1 MPGGSTKPGV
11 APGTGSGPKGPSRGA
26 TGELRRFVDDRARAA
41 QLKPTMPKRYKRLS
55 AIDLYQ
61 QFLTTQPD
69 AKGIIATGYG
79 YSGLGL
85 SVSVEVNP
93 ADAFTLPGLVNCSV
107 GAEVSGSLTSTLVV
121 VVHRIMPR
129 ALYDVNGQ
137 PQTAFRGTT
146 APVCFMALFGK
157 TKSFQAGAG
166 VSIGVGKEMEIPVEN
181 EFAQTAIGEVCSVS
195 EITLGLNVAAEI
207 GGNYRY
213 DRLTAIDPAPGW
225 YVGLQDT
232 NLQADFHSVLL
243 PGKTDTKRELLQWIS
258 TFNDKVYP
266 LSQRAL
272 SIQRLDPRLVQQ
284 DVLQAN
290 QAILNGRKAKDQ
302 STLYGILSKTGT
314 TLKGALK
321 GAIPQIPLIYEKLS
335 TTGNNLLA
343 KDHTT
348 DELLAFIQNLKT
360 IIPTDQQISAF
371 YPEQPQPAGQPVFET
386 NTTEDKA
393 MTLEAMNRMRV
404 QLEQFEWRLMQIK
417 ALEARQPAG
426 STGVT
431 PRKIYTFQDDKLYNK
446 HNCFLKIASHSAEGE
461 AGVSATGGFVTGQ
474 AGINGKYK
482 RTAYRYQ
489 TFTPS
494 RNGTLLYTQDTSITY
509 RQASIGASAGV
520 VKDLYGRE
528 INKSLVRR
536 GMTYQSACVYWQY
549 EPIYN
554 YGGILGVECLP
565 GSGLSFGAS
574 VEVSDLVACIREIN
588 ASPAM
593 NQASVNSATLYPS
606 VRTWRCRSLL
616 LLLAKS
622 LRISVLQLI
631 AFLDK
636 IDANALQQQV
646 TVPALLLESNFA
658 LMTNPTQRN
667 VIKVDQGVKNGQPI
681 YRLESLLKSAPFM
694 ALSTQLNTIINAEV
708 NCLNYLQT
716 IQLRARMADFKE
728 SEIPFKLGVPLSGT
742 DIGITLTKIQNA
754 GQEGLLNLYSRQYQE
769 FNPELGVPPVAI
781 FHQ

>member
-1 MPGGSTKPGV
+1 
-11 APGTGSGPKGPSRGA
+11 
-26 TGELRRFVDDRARAA
+26 
-41 QLKPTMPKRYKRLS
+41 MPKRYKRLS
-55 AIDLYQ
+55 AIDLYK

-93 ADAFTLPGLVNCSV
+93 ADAFTLPGLVDCSAGV
-107 GAEVSGSLTSTLVV
+107 EEGGALTNTLVA
-121 VVHRIMPR
+121 VVHRSMPR
-129 ALYDVNGQ
+129 AAYAANGR
-137 PQTAFRGTT
+137 PLTPFIGTT

-166 VSIGVGKEMEIPVEN
+166 VSIGVGKAMEIPVEN
-181 EFAQTAIGEVCSVS
+181 EFAQTAIEGVCSAS
-195 EITLGLNVAAEI
+195 EITLGLNVSAEI
-207 GGNYRY
+207 SVGYKY

-225 YVGLQDT
+225 YVSLEDTCLQT
-232 NLQADFHSVLL
+232 DFHSVLL

-258 TFNDKVYP
+258 TFNSKVYP

-272 SIQRLDPRLVQQ
+272 SLQRLDPRLVHQEM
-284 DVLQAN
+284 LQAN
-290 QAILNGRKAKDQ
+290 QVVLDTRKKKDQ
-302 STLYGILSKTGT
+302 STLYGILSRTGT
-314 TLKGALK
+314 ALK
-321 GAIPQIPLIYEKLS
+321 SALKEAVPQIPLIYEKLS

-348 DELLAFIQNLKT
+348 DELLIFIQNLKT

-404 QLEQFEWRLMQIK
+404 QLEQFEWRLTQIK
-417 ALEARQPAG
+417 ALEARQPA
-426 STGVT
+426 SFTDVT
-431 PRKIYTFQDDKLYNK
+431 PKKIYTVQDGKPYNK

-461 AGVSATGGFVTGQ
+461 AGVSATGGFATGQ

-482 RTAYRYQ
+482 KTAYRYQ

-509 RQASIGASAGV
+509 RQASIGASVGV
-520 VKDLYGRE
+520 VKNLYDLP
-528 INKSLVRR
+528 INKNLVRR

-574 VEVSDLVACIREIN
+574 VEVSDLVACIQEIN

-593 NQASVNSATLYPS
+593 NQAEFNSAALYPS
-606 VRTWRCRSLL
+606 VRTWRCRTLL
-616 LLLAKS
+616 HLLAKS
-622 LRISVLQLI
+622 LRISVLHLVS
-631 AFLDK
+631 FLYK
-636 IDANALQQQV
+636 IDDNTLQQQV

-658 LMTNPTQRN
+658 LMTSPTQRN
-667 VIKVDQGVKNGQPI
+667 VIKVNQGVKEGQII
-681 YRLESLLKSAPFM
+681 YRLESLLTSAPLM
-694 ALSTQLNTIINAEV
+694 AISTQLNTVRNAES
-708 NCLNYLQT
+708 NCRNYLQT
-716 IQLRARMADFKE
+716 IQLRARMADFQE

-754 GQEGLLNLYSRQYQE
+754 GQEGILNLYSKQYQDFE
-769 FNPELGVPPVAI
+769 PELGVPPVAI